1 MQTDPR
7 PALDHDAVNF
17 AAEIIGGLT
26 AGLAERPGDNG
37 ARRKSYARALT
48 FCFTAFRPRD
58 VEELISG
65 DSCLLFHHVLR
76 DAAFDLEEE
85 PDRLLRLRIRPQ
97 VNASGKISLSQQHE
111 FDRLR
116 GRKPAQ
122 IVVRFPDSMAA
133 DPAMPGASDED
144 EDDAPAATGADS
156 EAAAR
161 HARLFAEAEQLV
173 SDFVLL
179 SPAEMA
185 EQGPDASLV
194 LADLLCESF
203 AIRPKIQA
211 PASASGGAPIG
222 KMPATGPAM
231 PARPEP
237 PADASPEP
245 FASPRPVNRAQRR
258 LAIKLERTKAR
269 RAAASSQRAPA
280 DTGPPR
286 SA

>member
-17 AAEIIGGLT
+17 AAEIISGLT
-26 AGLAERPGDNG
+26 AGLAERPADNG

-48 FCFTAFRPRD
+48 FCFAAFRPRD
-58 VEELISG
+58 VEELTSA
-65 DSCLLFHHVLR
+65 DRCLLFHHVLR

-97 VNASGKISLSQQHE
+97 VNAGGKICLSQRHE

-116 GRKPAQ
+116 RRKPAE
-122 IVVRFPDSMAA
+122 IVVPFPDSMAA
-133 DPAMPGASDED
+133 DPAMPVANGKG
-144 EDDAPAATGADS
+144 EDDAAAATGAHS
-156 EAAAR
+156 EAVAR

-179 SPAEMA
+179 SPTEMA

-194 LADLLCESF
+194 LGDLLRESF
-203 AIRPKIQA
+203 AIRPRTQA
-211 PASASGGAPIG
+211 PASASGGAPMG
-222 KMPATGPAM
+222 KMPAAGPAM

-237 PADASPEP
+237 PADPAPEP
-245 FASPRPVNRAQRR
+245 PASARPVNRAQRR
-258 LAIKLERTKAR
+258 LAIKRERTKAR

-286 SA
+286 TA